1 MTKKT
6 KINIPFNLNPKSWF
20 LKGKDKERA
29 KAQHELSGTE
39 LEKKLADIDE
49 KPYVTVLE
57 THFDPDNPKKGY
69 FELDWNQS
77 FIDMLSKAGY
87 TCVTD
92 DEIVNKW
99 FDDLCKGIV
108 LETMDTD
115 VLEELKSQQ
124 ENREKISKTELK
136 DGKVEYS

>member
-6 KINIPFNLNPKSWF
+6 KNSIPFSFNPKGWF
-20 LKGKDKERA
+20 LKGKEKERA
-29 KAQHELSGTE
+29 KAQHELSGVE
-39 LEKKLADIDE
+39 LDKKLADIDD
-49 KPYVTVLE
+49 KPFVTVLN
-57 THFDPDNPKKGY
+57 TNFDPDNPKKGY
-69 FELDWNQS
+69 FELDWNQA

-87 TCVTD
+87 SGVSD

-115 VLEELKSQQ
+115 VFEELKAQQ
-124 ENREKISKTELK
+124 DSKNQVSKTKLE

>member
-1 MTKKT
+1 MKKN
-6 KINIPFNLNPKSWF
+6 NIPFNLNPKGWF

-29 KAQHELSGTE
+29 KARHELSGTA
-39 LEKKLADIDE
+39 LDKKLADIDD
-49 KPYVTVLE
+49 KPFVTVLN
-57 THFDPDNPKKGY
+57 TNFDPDNPKKGY

-87 TCVTD
+87 SGVSD

-115 VLEELKSQQ
+115 VFEELKAQQ
-124 ENREKISKTELK
+124 DSKNQVSKTKLE

>member
-6 KINIPFNLNPKSWF
+6 KNNIPFSLNPKGWF

-29 KAQHELSGTE
+29 KAKHELSGVE
-39 LEKKLADIDE
+39 LDKKLADIDD
-49 KPYVTVLE
+49 KPFVTVLN
-57 THFDPDNPKKGY
+57 TNFDPDNPKKGY

-87 TCVTD
+87 SGVSD

-108 LETMDTD
+108 LETMDSD
-115 VLEELKSQQ
+115 VLDELKAQSSDS
-124 ENREKISKTELK
+124 ESIKKTALE

>member
-1 MTKKT
+1 MTKK
-6 KINIPFNLNPKSWF
+6 KINIPFGLNPKSWF

-29 KAQHELSGTE
+29 KAKYELSGIA
-39 LEKKLADIDE
+39 LDKKLADIDD

-87 TCVTD
+87 TGVTD

-115 VLEELKSQQ
+115 VFEELKAQQ
-124 ENREKISKTELK
+124 ENRDKISKTELK

>member
-6 KINIPFNLNPKSWF
+6 KNSIPFSLNPKGWF

-29 KAQHELSGTE
+29 KAKHELSGVE
-39 LEKKLADIDE
+39 LDKKLADIDD
-49 KPYVTVLE
+49 KPFVTVLN
-57 THFDPDNPKKGY
+57 TNFDPDNPKKGY

-87 TCVTD
+87 SGVTD

-115 VLEELKSQQ
+115 VFEELKAQQ
-124 ENREKISKTELK
+124 DSKNQVSKTKLE